1 MVHRRP
7 PVLSSSGLAT
17 LLGEIVPTRHVPLLV
32 IRLPELERLAWREGR
47 AAARRLERHARR
59 AFAEVAAQVLRES
72 DIVAHDPE
80 SEYFAV
86 ALAGATRAGGTL
98 ALPADCRATLIRMVG
113 ALESELRVPLE
124 SGWTVVSAVDDHDLA
139 AELRTALERGAR
151 ERERYDFFSTVG
163 HELRTPLTSIRG
175 YLETLIEES
184 LDAPTARHFLE
195 VARNE
200 TLRLSRLVEGMFDI
214 SLLDAT
220 AALGVRAA
228 LDAEATT
235 SVGPALEAALASL
248 APRAREHCVS
258 VAVENTPSAIVGIGY
273 DRLVQVFVNVIVN
286 AIEHGRRGGRIE
298 ISGRLLGTRCFE
310 IDVDDDGPGISP
322 SERDA
327 IFGIGYRS
335 RAAYAEGSG
344 LGLALVRRLLDRAG
358 GGVVALEA
366 PLGGARIRI
375 RLPLRN

>member
-1 MVHRRP
+1 MLARRP
-7 PVLSSSGLAT
+7 AVLSSAALAS
-17 LLGEIVPTRHVPLLV
+17 LLCELVPTRHVPLLV

-59 AFAEVAAQVLRES
+59 AFSEVAAQVLRES
-72 DIVAHDPE
+72 DVVAHDPE

-86 ALAGATRAGGTL
+86 ALAGATRAGGML

-124 SGWTVVSAVDDHDLA
+124 SGWTVVSSVDEHDLGS
-139 AELRTALERGAR
+139 ELRAALERGAR

-175 YLETLIEES
+175 YLETLIEER
-184 LDAPTARHFLE
+184 LDAATSRRFLE
-195 VARNE
+195 IARNE
-200 TLRLSRLVEGMFDI
+200 TLRLSRLVDGMFDI
-214 SLLDAT
+214 SLLDAS

-228 LDAEATT
+228 LDADATT

-248 APRAREHCVS
+248 EPRAREHGVTI
-258 VAVENTPSAIVGIGY
+258 AVEDTPSAIVGIGY
-273 DRLVQVFVNVIVN
+273 DRLVQIFVNVLVN

-298 ISGRLLGTRCFE
+298 ICGRLVGTRCFE

-322 SERDA
+322 NERDA
-327 IFGIGYRS
+327 IFEIGYRS

-375 RLPLRN
+375 RLPLRS